1 MKFLYHLFIF
11 FSLHVLIFEVEAS
24 GKSSIRTDDSF
35 EDVSDFCRLFE
46 GFSVLLIILFDDGLD
61 VIISNGVFEVLVS
74 KGVFRGIIS
83 NGDLDVI
90 ISNGGFVLGGD
101 LVCCTG
107 WEGFI
112 DIVGFRKM
120 F

>member
-35 EDVSDFCRLFE
+35 EDVSDFCRLFD
-46 GFSVLLIILFDDGLD
+46 GFFLIILFDGGLD
-61 VIISNGVFEVLVS
+61 VINSKGVFEVLVS
-74 KGVFRGIIS
+74 KGVFGGIIS